1 MADVKE
7 RPTAASAPAGY
18 DEDFHAWAFAQ
29 ADLVR
34 ERRFSELDLPN
45 LVEELESMGNEVR
58 FKLESSY
65 RLLISHL
72 LKHAYQPSRRSRSW
86 LLTITRE
93 RGNIE
98 RIEAKNP
105 SLRSKAAEIVQE
117 IYRYGR
123 KEASVG
129 TDLPLDAFPAECPFT
144 LDQLR
149 DDEFLPD

>member
-34 ERRFSELDLPN
+34 
-45 LVEELESMGNEVR
+45 
-58 FKLESSY
+58 
-65 RLLISHL
+65 
-72 LKHAYQPSRRSRSW
+72 
-86 LLTITRE
+86 
-93 RGNIE
+93 IE
-98 RIEAKNP
+98 DENP
-105 SLRSKAAEIVQE
+105 SLKAKADRIAEKM
-117 IYRYGR
+117 YRYGR
-123 KEASVG
+123 KEASVE